1 MCYLVAGADFAFG
14 QSSELFTDVVNDAV
28 LLASSCIIDQG
39 NPGQVGDDAE
49 VWRGGTGR
57 VDTIEGC
64 SAVGHVVSG
73 DDESVWEVRVAPMVD
88 LQVRSISV
96 EGSSVVREVFDET
109 CRVDVVCRDASI
121 QVTCGYPSP
130 GG

>member
-1 MCYLVAGADFAFG
+1 M
-14 QSSELFTDVVNDAV
+14 
-28 LLASSCIIDQG
+28 DQG
-39 NPGQVGDDAE
+39 KPGQVGDDAE

-88 LQVRSISV
+88 LQVRSNLSR
-96 EGSSVVREVFDET
+96 GL
-109 CRVDVVCRDASI
+109 
-121 QVTCGYPSP
+121 
-130 GG
+130 